1 MIRERIS
8 TQGVIRPLEPTSELG
23 AFEVLPEN
31 VGRLSELALR
41 RFLDHQT
48 IFDKKFSRIMTKIE
62 EERLR
67 NLKLAKKDTQK
78 NIAILEQSL
87 ARQDSRLSGEGI
99 RNSPATLSGNWAW
112 VMDEG
117 ESPPPSSIASRR
129 DTSEARRLARVAD
142 QAALQDDQ
150 MFSGNRLWSAIE
162 NFLATAPGPGANPPD
177 TEPPERRP
185 PRFSRLFRSDP
196 GVATLR
202 KPA

>member
-8 TQGVIRPLEPTSELG
+8 TQGVIRPLEPTSELR

-31 VGRLSELALR
+31 VGRLSELAIR
-41 RFLDHQT
+41 RFLDHQI
-48 IFDKKFSRIMTKIE
+48 IFDKKFSRITTKIE
-62 EERLR
+62 EERR
-67 NLKLAKKDTQK
+67 RHLKLARKDTQK
-78 NIAILEQSL
+78 NIAILQQSL
-87 ARQDSRLSGEGI
+87 ARQDNGLSEEETRKG
-99 RNSPATLSGNWAW
+99 PAALSGNWAW

-117 ESPPPSSIASRR
+117 ESPPPSSIVSRR

-162 NFLATAPGPGANPPD
+162 NFLATAPEPGTSSPD
-177 TEPPERRP
+177 IESPKRRP

-196 GVATLR
+196 GAR
-202 KPA
+202 KSA